1 MSCSAAWAQTAPAKT
16 NSNKSYAVDVPGT
29 KEWVDTNIDVHGG
42 AKLLFTATGK
52 IAYPPDDSYS
62 GRSRTLGT
70 FGPDG
75 LARGWADLIHQ
86 YAVDDAGHGALI
98 GRIGSESYA
107 QAFLVGAGK
116 EYDVPVAG
124 RLMLGINQS
133 MSDASTASGS
143 FHVTI
148 EVLDEGSESAAN
160 PGGPVE
166 ALVPGITPDLL
177 SKIPRRVSDPASKPG
192 DMVNVLIVGTQE
204 QVVNVFTTAGWVQVD
219 KTVENTALNAVMDS
233 LEKKDYLTMPMSTL
247 FLFNRP
253 QDYGFAHGEPVK
265 VAMSRNHLRVWKS
278 PYEVEGRPLWCVAA
292 THDIGFERDQR
303 NNGVTHKID
312 PAIDGE
318 REYVN
323 GTLSGTGLVIQRDHV
338 TPADPLTTAKTATG
352 GEFHSDGRVLVL
364 VLKNNAG
371 NGFTQPGEIAKGAE
385 SAEQPTSSDTSG
397 LSDSKITAGLKQA
410 LEVSTGNAIA
420 STGKPDGFLK
430 NEAIKILLPEKLAAI
445 GKEMRMLGMG
455 APVDELE
462 VGMNRAAEQATPEA
476 KEIFLSALKKMSFD
490 DVRKILFG
498 SDTAATEYFKRTSSA
513 DLTTAFSPTVHQ
525 SMENVGVVKKYDNLM
540 ESAPQISSLAGGFNL
555 DEYVVGKT
563 LDGLFYMLG
572 QEEQK
577 IRKNPAAQVTS
588 LLKEVFG
595 RK

>member
-1 MSCSAAWAQTAPAKT
+1 MSGKSHHSTSVFVTGVSVATSGRGLPTMLSTRWLAMRIVNTRTAMKFVTLALCAASTACSPASAQTAPKKAGG
-16 NSNKSYAVDVPGT
+16 NKSYEIDVAGN

-42 AKLLFTATGK
+42 AKLRFTATGK
-52 IAYPPDDSYS
+52 ITYPADSSYS

-86 YAVDDAGHGALI
+86 YAVDNAGHGALI

-107 QAFLVGAGK
+107 QAFLVGASK

-124 RLMLGINQS
+124 RLMLGLNQS
-133 MSDASTASGS
+133 MSDASTAEGS

-148 EVLDEGSESAAN
+148 EILDEGSKDAAN

-166 ALVPGITPDLL
+166 ARVPGITPDLL
-177 SKIPRRVSDPASKPG
+177 NKIPRRVSDPAGKPG
-192 DMVNVLIVGTQE
+192 DMVNILIVGTQE
-204 QVVNVFTTAGWVQVD
+204 QVLNVFTTAGWVQVD
-219 KTVENTALNAVMDS
+219 KSVGDTALNAIMDS
-233 LEKKDYLTMPMSTL
+233 LEQKDYLTMPMSTL

-278 PYEVEGRPLWCVAA
+278 PYEVDERPLWCVAA

-364 VLKNNAG
+364 VLKNAAG
-371 NGFTQPGEIAKGAE
+371 N
-385 SAEQPTSSDTSG
+385 
-397 LSDSKITAGLKQA
+397 
-410 LEVSTGNAIA
+410 
-420 STGKPDGFLK
+420 
-430 NEAIKILLPEKLAAI
+430 
-445 GKEMRMLGMG
+445 
-455 APVDELE
+455 
-462 VGMNRAAEQATPEA
+462 
-476 KEIFLSALKKMSFD
+476 
-490 DVRKILFG
+490 
-498 SDTAATEYFKRTSSA
+498 
-513 DLTTAFSPTVHQ
+513 
-525 SMENVGVVKKYDNLM
+525 
-540 ESAPQISSLAGGFNL
+540 
-555 DEYVVGKT
+555 
-563 LDGLFYMLG
+563 
-572 QEEQK
+572 
-577 IRKNPAAQVTS
+577 
-588 LLKEVFG
+588 
-595 RK
+595 